1 MLFLKCFNKDIF
13 DTLELG
19 TILSLG
25 ERISLPGLDIGCKA
39 EKLLQMNVQEN

>member
-1 MLFLKCFNKDIF
+1 MLFLKCYNKDIF

-25 ERISLPGLDIGCKA
+25 DRISLPGLDIGCKA